1 MVISPRWYFKVIQT
15 LSAWGEWRETLTTVS
30 ILAKVT
36 VIILIIPMGS
46 TAISFPPTGCA
57 L

>member
-1 MVISPRWYFKVIQT
+1 MISPRWYFKVIQT